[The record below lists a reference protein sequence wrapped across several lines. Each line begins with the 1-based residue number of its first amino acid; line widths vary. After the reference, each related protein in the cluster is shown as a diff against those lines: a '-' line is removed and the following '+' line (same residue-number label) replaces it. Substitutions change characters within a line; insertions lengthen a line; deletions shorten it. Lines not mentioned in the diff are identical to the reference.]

1 MNASYT
7 PAYRW
12 FNQHAAEVR
21 PPASNWRG
29 AFVAL
34 RDGLDANDTAR
45 FSEASF
51 GRSVSH
57 NANRMVLIAQH
68 FAAQGAAQE
77 DPRTATLNPMA
88 SRSPKAMNDVG
99 WRIWAGNYG
108 TGRMRQLSPNASS
121 IGRWRVG
128 PKDQPYGRFARS
140 FAATEGKT
148 AMGFAWD
155 RRLWGGLP
163 AAGKGQLGAIQLRVV
178 WYDGDADGGD
188 GDGERDRTRSKGA
201 DAAGFALWYDAA
213 GGCAPAFQ
221 AALGWS
227 GRWVERT
234 VTVHDARF
242 GGGCAS
248 RAPSSPARTCCWS
261 AVAAA
266 ASRRRC
272 PTSSSTWLR
281 PCQRGR
287 RSM

>member
-1 MNASYT
+1 MKASYT

-148 AMGFAWD
+148 AMGFA
-155 RRLWGGLP
+155 
-163 AAGKGQLGAIQLRVV
+163 LG
-178 WYDGDADGGD
+178 
-188 GDGERDRTRSKGA
+188 
-201 DAAGFALWYDAA
+201 
-213 GGCAPAFQ
+213 PP
-221 AALGWS
+221 ALG
-227 GRWVERT
+227 
-234 VTVHDARF
+234 
-242 GGGCAS
+242 
-248 RAPSSPARTCCWS
+248 RAPSGGQG
-261 AVAAA
+261 AAWCHLA
-266 ASRRRC
+266 PRRLVRRRC
-272 PTSSSTWLR
+272 R
-281 PCQRGR
+281 RGR
-287 RSM
+287 RRRRARPHTLKGCRRRRLCALVRRRRRLRSGIPSRPGLVGPVGGEDGHRTRRPIRRGLR